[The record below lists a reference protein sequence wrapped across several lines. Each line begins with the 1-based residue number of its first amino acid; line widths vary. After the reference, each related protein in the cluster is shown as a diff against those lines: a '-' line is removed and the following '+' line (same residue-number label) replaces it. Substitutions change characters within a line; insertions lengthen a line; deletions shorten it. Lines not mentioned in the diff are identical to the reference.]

1 MARAAFYRQI
11 AVSVACVAA
20 IATAVV
26 GCNDHSGSPG
36 VNHHHRHHH

>member
-20 IATAVV
+20 IAMAVV
-26 GCNDHSGSPG
+26 GCNDHGGSPG
-36 VNHHHRHHH
+36 VSHHHRHHH

>member
-1 MARAAFYRQI
+1 MARPAIYRQI

-20 IATAVV
+20 IAMAVV

-36 VNHHHRHHH
+36 VSHHHRHHH